1 MSAARV
7 LHVAESAGWAGG
19 EAYLLKLA
27 AALDPARFRLEV
39 VVPEPGPLVARLGAL
54 GVATHEVA
62 LAGRLVSPAA
72 LGALVRVLRARA
84 PAIVQSHGARSNV
97 YTRLAARLA
106 RVPVVLSTVHN
117 SLFDYEVSPLR
128 RRLYVAAERWTSG
141 LADRVVAVSDAV
153 ARDLVQRY
161 GLPPA
166 RVVTVKNGIDADAF
180 AAARPPAAVRAELGL
195 GPGDRPIGVA
205 ARMTEQKG
213 HAHLLDA
220 LPAVLARVPA
230 VVCVLIGDGPLRGEL
245 EARARALG
253 VAGRCRFVGAR
264 ADVADLVAALEIV
277 ALPSRSEGLPFAL
290 LEAMALGKPVVATT
304 VGGCPEVVED
314 GRTGWLVPPGDAGAL
329 ARAILGLLEDP
340 EAARAMGARG
350 AARVRAEFS
359 LARMVGALET
369 LYATLLAAR
378 SPGVHYA

>member
-1 MSAARV
+1 MTAARV
-7 LHVAESAGWAGG
+7 LQIAESAGWAGG

-27 AALDPARFRLEV
+27 GALDRTRFRLEV
-39 VVPEPGPLVARLGAL
+39 VVPGPGPLVDRLRAL
-54 GVATHEVA
+54 GVDTHELA
-62 LAGRLVSPAA
+62 LAERLVSPAA
-72 LGALVRVLRARA
+72 LTALVRLLRDRA

-97 YTRLAARLA
+97 YTRIAARLA

-117 SLFDYEVSPLR
+117 SLFDYEVSTLR
-128 RRLYVAAERWTSG
+128 RHLYVAAERWTSG
-141 LADRVVAVSDAV
+141 WSDRVVAVADAV

-161 GLPPA
+161 GLPA
-166 RVVTVKNGIDADAF
+166 GRVVTVKNGIDADAF
-180 AAARPPAAVRAELGL
+180 RPRRPAAAVRAELGL
-195 GPGDRPIGVA
+195 GPEDRPIGVA
-205 ARMTEQKG
+205 ARMTAQKG
-213 HAHLLDA
+213 HVHLLGA
-220 LPAVLARVPA
+220 LPDIAARVPGLA
-230 VVCVLIGDGPLRGEL
+230 CVLIGDGPLRGEL
-245 EARARALG
+245 EALARALG

-290 LEAMALGKPVVATT
+290 LEAMALGRPVVATS
-304 VGGCPEVVED
+304 VGGNPEVVED

>member
-195 GPGDRPIGVA
+195 GPGARPIGVA
-205 ARMTEQKG
+205 ARMTAQKG

-230 VVCVLIGDGPLRGEL
+230 VVCVLIGDGPLRARL

-253 VAGRCRFVGAR
+253 VAARCRFTGAR
-264 ADVADLVAALEIV
+264 ADVADLVAALEV
-277 ALPSRSEGLPFAL
+277 VVLPSRSEGLPFAL

-314 GRTGWLVPPGDAGAL
+314 GRTGWLVPPGDAPAL
-329 ARAILGLLEDP
+329 AGAVLRLLEDAP
-340 EAARAMGARG
+340 AARAMGARG

-359 LARMVGALET
+359 LARMVDALQT
-369 LYATLLAAR
+369 LYAALLGAR
-378 SPGVHYA
+378 ARGVH

>member
-117 SLFDYEVSPLR
+117 SLFDYEVSALR

-205 ARMTEQKG
+205 ARMTAQKG

-230 VVCVLIGDGPLRGEL
+230 VVCVLIGDGPLRAAI

-253 VAGRCRFVGAR
+253 VAGRCRFTGAR

-277 ALPSRSEGLPFAL
+277 VLPSRSEGLPFAL

-304 VGGCPEVVED
+304 VGGCPEVVEH
-314 GRTGWLVPPGDAGAL
+314 GRTGLLTPPGDPPAL
-329 ARAILGLLEDP
+329 ADAILRLLECP
-340 EAARAMGARG
+340 GEARAMGEAG
-350 AARVRAEFS
+350 AARVRADFT
-359 LARMVGALET
+359 LTRMVRELEAI
-369 LYATLLAAR
+369 YAAALAAR
-378 SPGVHYA
+378 GLR